1 MKKYIYSFIALF
13 AAFTM
18 AAQGTIDRSTA
29 PTPGP
34 ARTPEIASYES
45 FELKNGLKVF
55 VVEDHKLPRVSMS
68 LIIDRDPIVEGAKAG
83 YVSIAGDLIGAGTST
98 KTKAQLD

>member
-55 VVEDHKLPRVSMS
+55 VVEDHKLPRFRCHLS
-68 LIIDRDPIVEGAKAG
+68 LIAILLLKALKL
-83 YVSIAGDLIGAGTST
+83 VM
-98 KTKAQLD
+98 